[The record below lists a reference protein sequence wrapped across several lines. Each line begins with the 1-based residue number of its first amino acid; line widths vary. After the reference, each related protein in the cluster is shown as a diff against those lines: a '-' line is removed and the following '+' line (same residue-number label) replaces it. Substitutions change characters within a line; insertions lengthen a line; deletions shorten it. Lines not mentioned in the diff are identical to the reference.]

1 MGEELGE
8 NGYTYMYGQVPFCSP
23 KTITTLLI
31 GHVHAKSLQ
40 PCAALHSS
48 MPVACQAPLSMGFS
62 RQKYWSGLPCTPPG
76 DLPNPG
82 TESAPPALAGGF
94 FTTSASPKYKIK
106 SFKKMAVSQVTEL
119 WGSL

>member
-1 MGEELGE
+1 MVGEFGGE
-8 NGYTYMYGQVPFCSP
+8 WILVHEYMNGQVPFCSP
-23 KTITTLLI
+23 ETITTLLI

-82 TESAPPALAGGF
+82 TESAPPALAGRF
-94 FTTSASPKYKIK
+94 FTTSTTWETHKAPVTDPKDME
-106 SFKKMAVSQVTEL
+106 S
-119 WGSL
+119 